1 MSAVAERV
9 ESALRPVVAERGLD
23 LEGVDVQAAGRRRLV
38 RILVDRDGGIPL
50 DDVADLSQVL
60 SEVLDE
66 TDAMG
71 EMPYVLEVSSPGLDR
86 PLTLPRHWRR
96 AIGRLVNVDLADGS
110 AVSGRILAA
119 DDQQATLDTSD
130 GQRDCVYAS
139 IAKAQIEV
147 EFTHPTRG
155 DSAPDDE

>member
-9 ESALRPVVAERGLD
+9 ENALRPVVAERGLD

-50 DDVADLSQVL
+50 DDVADLSHVL

-66 TDAMG
+66 TEAMG
-71 EMPYVLEVSSPGLDR
+71 ELPYVLEVSSPGLDR

-96 AIGRLVNVDLADGS
+96 AIGHLVNVDLADGTT
-110 AVSGRILAA
+110 VSGRVLAA
-119 DDQQATLDTSD
+119 NEQQATLDTSD
-130 GQRDCVYAS
+130 GQRDCAYAS
-139 IAKAQIEV
+139 VAKAKIEV
-147 EFTHPTRG
+147 EFTHPSTG
-155 DSAPDDE
+155 HPAPDDE